1 MPISQTTFEQRI
13 TRINQGKTE
22 TGRANSKRRRRR
34 RSFRERCLTF
44 PFWLGLSILG
54 GGTGYAY
61 VDSQPDIDVRWM
73 VALASLP
80 EKAGL

>member
-1 MPISQTTFEQRI
+1 M
-13 TRINQGKTE
+13 
-22 TGRANSKRRRRR
+22 
-34 RSFRERCLTF
+34 TF